1 MSVRVEIA
9 AERQPGAS
17 VRFATERS
25 YEARPGSSTPFRLVS
40 MSYRDV
46 LLVLH
51 IAGAGT
57 WLGANV
63 VQAVVPPMAARRSAE
78 VLAGWYRITSSMAS
92 RLYVP
97 AAILILITGVLMVL
111 DNEAYGFGTLFVTI
125 GFGMIVVGALFGQF
139 VFGPGG
145 EAAADAVESGEASA
159 IRATVGRLTRYGVI
173 DTVLLLFTI
182 TAMVLRLG

>member
-1 MSVRVEIA
+1 MTGLG
-9 AERQPGAS
+9 GA
-17 VRFATERS
+17 
-25 YEARPGSSTPFRLVS
+25 RLAYIVG
-40 MSYRDV
+40 MTYRDV
-46 LLVLH
+46 LLILH

-63 VQAVVPPMAARRSAE
+63 VQAMVPPMAARKSAE
-78 VLAGWYRITSSMAS
+78 VLAGWYRITSGMAS

-111 DNEAYGFGTLFVTI
+111 DNEAYGFGSVFVTI
-125 GFGMIVVGALFGQF
+125 GFGMILVGALLGRF

-145 EAAADAVESGEASA
+145 DAAAVAVESGDGAAIEAA
-159 IRATVGRLTRYGVI
+159 VGRLTRFGLI
-173 DTVLLLFTI
+173 DTLLLLFTI

>member
-1 MSVRVEIA
+1 M
-9 AERQPGAS
+9 
-17 VRFATERS
+17 T
-25 YEARPGSSTPFRLVS
+25 
-40 MSYRDV
+40 YRDI

-63 VQAVVPPMAARRSAE
+63 VQAVVPPVAARKSAE
-78 VLAGWYRITSSMAS
+78 VLAGWYRITSAMAT
-92 RLYVP
+92 RVYIP
-97 AAILILITGVLMVL
+97 AAILILVTGVLMVL

-125 GFGMIVVGALFGQF
+125 GFGMIIVGSVLGQF

-145 EAAADAVESGEASA
+145 EAAADAVESGDPGA
-159 IRATVGRLTRYGVI
+159 IRSAVGHLTRYGVI

-182 TAMVLRLG
+182 TAMVLRLS

>member
-1 MSVRVEIA
+1 MTYGE
-9 AERQPGAS
+9 
-17 VRFATERS
+17 
-25 YEARPGSSTPFRLVS
+25 
-40 MSYRDV
+40 V

-78 VLAGWYRITSSMAS
+78 VLAGWYRITSAMAS

-97 AAILILITGVLMVL
+97 AALLILLTGVLMVL
-111 DNEAYGFGTLFVTI
+111 DDEAYGFGSLFVTI

-145 EAAADAVESGEASA
+145 DAAAEAVESGDREA
-159 IRATVGRLTRYGVI
+159 IRSTVGRLTRYGVV
-173 DTVLLLFTI
+173 DTLLLLFTI
-182 TAMVLRLG
+182 TAMVLRLS